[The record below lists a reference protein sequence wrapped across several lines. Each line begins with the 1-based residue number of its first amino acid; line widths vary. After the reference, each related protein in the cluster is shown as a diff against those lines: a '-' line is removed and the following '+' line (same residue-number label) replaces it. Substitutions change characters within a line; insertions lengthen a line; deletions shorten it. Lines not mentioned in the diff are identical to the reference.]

1 MAAAGSAAVI
11 AGEVVRAALTG
22 IETGKYNYNH
32 HVCDA
37 LAPSEDEG
45 GEARAG
51 RVNVTLGS
59 GRSIAVRQEVC
70 VPLRTGCVRALTCA
84 CTAVAGGRGWRALTR
99 CRSG

>member
-22 IETGKYNYNH
+22 MKTGKYNH

-37 LAPSEDEG
+37 LAPIEDEG
-45 GEARAG
+45 GEARVG